1 VTLCCPGRNTA
12 SGLASGCPRCGG
24 PFCSPSPPSPRGLSR
39 APCHRGVCGG
49 RAEGGCAGRVH
60 QRRGPSAR
68 AAGRLLAG
76 RGREARVQAR
86 LRSPSRRA
94 GLPWGTPLRRPA
106 SAGACERVHRRG
118 EGRGGSEGVSLLSRA
133 RDAIIPLSPGGDSRG
148 TPRAVLPYPRFL
160 PPLGFAARG
169 GQARVQMPGI
179 QHASSDRSRPF
190 SPLRGGRRP
199 ATPNSP
205 ARAGRCRRS
214 VSPPSRGW
222 DREAVRR
229 RSFEDTAGWG
239 V

>member
-1 VTLCCPGRNTA
+1 MKDSDLGRHSTHSITEGAGPGVTLCCPGRNTA

-24 PFCSPSPPSPRGLSR
+24 PFCSPLPPSPRGLSR

-148 TPRAVLPYPRFL
+148 TPRAVLPYPRFF
-160 PPLGFAARG
+160 PPW
-169 GQARVQMPGI
+169 
-179 QHASSDRSRPF
+179 ASR
-190 SPLRGGRRP
+190 LEGGRRGCKC
-199 ATPNSP
+199 
-205 ARAGRCRRS
+205 RASNMLQAIEAGLFLPFAGEAAGDPQFSGASRA
-214 VSPPSRGW
+214 VPS
-222 DREAVRR
+222 
-229 RSFEDTAGWG
+229 
-239 V
+239 